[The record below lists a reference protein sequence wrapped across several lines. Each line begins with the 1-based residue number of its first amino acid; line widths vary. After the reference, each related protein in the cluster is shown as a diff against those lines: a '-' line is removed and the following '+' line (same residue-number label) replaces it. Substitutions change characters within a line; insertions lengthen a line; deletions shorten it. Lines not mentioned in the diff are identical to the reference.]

1 MRPKV
6 SGSILDTSLFKRLM
20 RYTRPYKFTFLFVL
34 TAAILLS
41 AFSTLNPYL
50 LKITVD
56 DYITLKDYEGMLV
69 LIAMMGGVL
78 LMEVIFQFSFIYY
91 ANWLGQQVVYDLRT
105 QLFKKLIG
113 FRMAF
118 FDKSAVGRLVTRA
131 VNDIETIAGIF
142 SQGLF
147 MIIADLLKMIIVVVV
162 MLSVSWKLSL
172 IVFAVLPLIL
182 FATRKFQ
189 KAMKFAFDDVR
200 TQVANLNSFVQER
213 ISGMKIVQLFAREQQ
228 EFKAFQAIN
237 EQHKKAW
244 LKTVWYNSIFFPIAE
259 LSTSIT
265 IGLLVWYGGLQVV
278 AQANGITLGA
288 IFLFIQLSQMLFR
301 PLRQIADKFNT
312 LQMGMVAVQRVFGV
326 MDTDSHIQD
335 SGSIE
340 AGQLKGTLQFQNVDF
355 AYKADEPV
363 LKNISFEVA
372 PGDTVAIVGATGA
385 GKTTIINLLGRFYD
399 IQKGVIKVDDID
411 IKDFTLSSLRSNI
424 AIVLQDVFLFAD
436 SIYNNI
442 TLWDSNITEEMVVEA
457 AKKIGVHDFIMNLPG
472 QYHYNVKERGALLS
486 GGQRQLIAF
495 LRAYVSKPAL
505 LVLDEATSSVDTD
518 AERLIQNATEQVT
531 KDKTA
536 IVIAHR
542 LVTVQRADKIIV
554 LDKGNIVE
562 IGTHKQLLR
571 KKNGYYRKLYEVQ
584 FSKKEEIA

>member
-1 MRPKV
+1 
-6 SGSILDTSLFKRLM
+6 
-20 RYTRPYKFTFLFVL
+20 
-34 TAAILLS
+34 
-41 AFSTLNPYL
+41 
-50 LKITVD
+50 
-56 DYITLKDYEGMLV
+56 
-69 LIAMMGGVL
+69 
-78 LMEVIFQFSFIYY
+78 
-91 ANWLGQQVVYDLRT
+91 
-105 QLFKKLIG
+105 
-113 FRMAF
+113 
-118 FDKSAVGRLVTRA
+118 
-131 VNDIETIAGIF
+131 
-142 SQGLF
+142 
-147 MIIADLLKMIIVVVV
+147 MIIADLLKMLIVVVV

-213 ISGMKIVQLFAREQQ
+213 ISGMKIVQLFVREQH
-228 EFKAFQAIN
+228 EYRAFQAIN
-237 EQHKKAW
+237 ERHKKAW

-278 AQANGITLGA
+278 AQSNGITLGA

-335 SGSIE
+335 TGSIE
-340 AGQLKGTLQFQNVDF
+340 ASLLKGRLEFQNVEF
-355 AYKADEPV
+355 AYKSDEPV

-372 PGDTVAIVGATGA
+372 PGETVAIVGATGA

-399 IQKGVIKVDDID
+399 IQKGSIKIDSTD
-411 IKDFTLSSLRSNI
+411 IKKFTLTSLRSNI

-442 TLWDSNITEEMVVEA
+442 TLWDPNITEEMVIEA
-457 AKKIGVHDFIMNLPG
+457 AKKIGVHDFIMNLPD
-472 QYHYNVKERGALLS
+472 QYHYNVKERGAMLS

-562 IGTHKQLLR
+562 MGTHKQLLR
-571 KKNGYYRKLYEVQ
+571 KKDGYYRNLYEVQ
-584 FSKKEEIA
+584 FSKSKEVA